1 LILIIRWNDA
11 LQPIC
16 YGINSG
22 IGLSYH
28 DGSPV
33 YPPFLTAPGHFR
45 RNLIKVS
52 LEGKTITL
60 MAASKTFNLPGLGCV
75 FAVIGEENPRRRFK
89 EAMAEIVPKIN
100 TFRNSRLTPNL

>member
-1 LILIIRWNDA
+1 
-11 LQPIC
+11 
-16 YGINSG
+16 
-22 IGLSYH
+22 
-28 DGSPV
+28 
-33 YPPFLTAPGHFR
+33 
-45 RNLIKVS
+45 
-52 LEGKTITL
+52 